1 MGTIFVNA
9 GALERFIESRAVMLP
24 VPFDGAAIDIGL
36 LAPLGARVAGHDIV
50 ALGEMNHFVHEKSD
64 FRLLLARTLLPL
76 GWTDFAEE
84 LGWSDGLRIDRF
96 LTSGAEDEFERLP
109 SFGYT
114 SHLRADR
121 DDRPG
126 GILKLESYPTEAFL
140 FEQRRFYCALRNEAQ
155 RLGLRVQLAGIDV
168 DGLPGG
174 GYEDIAHAIPSDA
187 RGEEAFRLALRRVP
201 HESAREE
208 AARLRATLDL
218 VPPHWPADISQ
229 SIETL
234 AESLDYIAMTY
245 SAASYDEVRP
255 GMAFRENAMKRRL
268 TEAERKLGTTRLVVM
283 AHALH
288 LAKCDRAIASG
299 GVGPGGNR
307 TPSLGEWLVQERMK
321 KVFSVWMIYGG
332 GEDSQPLPNLPRAAH
347 YPAYSLNTMLARF
360 ERPLLFFPGDAP
372 DLFNQKCAIGHMYNG
387 LIETPLA
394 VQADAVV
401 FLPTVTPLRD
411 A

>member
-1 MGTIFVNA
+1 MNA
-9 GALERFIESRAVMLP
+9 HALERFIESHAVMLP
-24 VPFDGAAIDIGL
+24 DPFDGAALDVGL
-36 LAPLGARVAGHDIV
+36 LAPLGARLAGYDIV

-64 FRLLLARTLLPL
+64 FRLLLARALLPL

-96 LTSGAEDEFERLP
+96 LVSGAEDEFERLP

-114 SHLRADR
+114 GHLRADR
-121 DDRPG
+121 DDRPR
-126 GILKLESYPTEAFL
+126 GILKIESYPTEAFL
-140 FEQRRFYCALRNEAQ
+140 FEQRRFYRALRNEAL
-155 RLGLRVQLAGIDV
+155 RLGLRVRLAGIDV

-174 GYEDIAHAIPSDA
+174 GYEDIAHSIPSHDDA
-187 RGEEAFRLALRRVP
+187 AFRLALHRVP
-201 HESAREE
+201 NETARNE
-208 AARLRATLDL
+208 AKRLRKARDL

-229 SIETL
+229 CIEML

-245 SAASYDEVRP
+245 SATSYDEVRP
-255 GMAFRENAMKRRL
+255 GMALRENAMKRRL

-307 TPSLGEWLVQERMK
+307 TASLGDWLVQERGK

-332 GEDSQPLPNLPRAAH
+332 GEDSQPLANLPRSAH
-347 YPAYSLNTMLARF
+347 FPAYSLNAMLARF
-360 ERPLLFFPGDAP
+360 GQPLLFFPGDAP
-372 DLFNQKCAIGHMYNG
+372 GLFKEKCAIGHMYNG
-387 LIETPLA
+387 LVETSLA

-401 FLPTVTPLRD
+401 FLPAVTPLRD